1 MLFFHGGGWVIGS
14 VDTHDAAVR
23 SLAAA
28 SGLTVISADYRLGPE
43 FPMPAAADDALAI
56 FRFVESHA
64 SDYGIDPGKL
74 ALSGDS
80 AGASLAASTAVA
92 VANTPQRPAALLLF
106 YPSLDQRPEAE
117 SLASRRFFS
126 EGGPVTKSLSD
137 WFASYA
143 LKGVRRDDPRVS
155 PMAARSLAGLPPT
168 MIITAEHDIRH
179 DEGRLFAQR
188 LDAAR
193 VPVIWCS
200 IQDAAHGFLEKI
212 GSHAAKEALQDAAF
226 FLRQRLLTP

>member
-1 MLFFHGGGWVIGS
+1 MLSLSWRRLGDS
-14 VDTHDAAVR
+14 VLLTRMTPR
-23 SLAAA
+23 SGVSRLA
-28 SGLTVISADYRLGPE
+28 SGLTADFRRTHRLGPE

-155 PMAARSLAGLPPT
+155 PTGCPVTRGTASHDDHHRGARYPSRRRKAFR
-168 MIITAEHDIRH
+168 AEARRRSRSCHLVQYP
-179 DEGRLFAQR
+179 GRR
-188 LDAAR
+188 AR
-193 VPVIWCS
+193 IP
-200 IQDAAHGFLEKI
+200 
-212 GSHAAKEALQDAAF
+212 
-226 FLRQRLLTP
+226 

>member
-1 MLFFHGGGWVIGS
+1 M
-14 VDTHDAAVR
+14 
-23 SLAAA
+23 
-28 SGLTVISADYRLGPE
+28 
-43 FPMPAAADDALAI
+43 
-56 FRFVESHA
+56 
-64 SDYGIDPGKL
+64 
-74 ALSGDS
+74 
-80 AGASLAASTAVA
+80 
-92 VANTPQRPAALLLF
+92 
-106 YPSLDQRPEAE
+106 
-117 SLASRRFFS
+117 
-126 EGGPVTKSLSD
+126 TKSLSD

-155 PMAARSLAGLPPT
+155 PMASRSLAGLPPT

-226 FLRQRLLTP
+226 FLKQRLSTP